1 MTFELNGSKPIYKQL
16 IDEILAKIR
25 SGELRPGEKLPTERS
40 LAQQL
45 YVSRGTIKKAYKELA
60 DNNIIEIIQGSGT
73 YVYAEKKLYDGGM
86 RKQATNMIN
95 SLLDRLE
102 FWDFPIEEIE
112 TLFHMCITHRTRANR
127 PVRCAMIDCN
137 SESLGI
143 FKRQMSYLPDIT
155 LSAILVDSVIMDDTP
170 DALLA
175 DYDLIFTTETHYGQ
189 VTECLKISPENLFS
203 VSEALS
209 QQCIISIS
217 TLPQNSS
224 IGIVTSSN
232 NFANLIC
239 EELERFCPLPSP
251 LCIHFDVDV
260 DSILQ
265 FIQKYDTII
274 ISPNSAILEPGFSD
288 SRLQSFYDRGG
299 RLIPFDYMIDRGSLI
314 HIEELVSRILRD
326 KYA

>member
-1 MTFELNGSKPIYKQL
+1 
-16 IDEILAKIR
+16 
-25 SGELRPGEKLPTERS
+25 
-40 LAQQL
+40 
-45 YVSRGTIKKAYKELA
+45 
-60 DNNIIEIIQGSGT
+60 
-73 YVYAEKKLYDGGM
+73 
-86 RKQATNMIN
+86 MIN

-127 PVRCAMIDCN
+127 PVRCAIIDCN

-232 NFANLIC
+232 KFANLIC